1 MDKISDLKS
10 VVIDTLDLNKA
21 QDIVTIDLKDKSSM
35 ADYMIIASGTSS
47 RHIQSLSE
55 QVLEKLKDNGI
66 KNSKIEGKES
76 NEWKLVDGIDLIVH
90 IFHPEKRKFY
100 ELEKI
105 WSELIPKEKIIIWK
119 KFNCFLQ
126 FFLPQFYLIIFL
138 SSFVFSSSIN
148 SAEIDIYKKIDL
160 FGEVLE
166 KINKEYVDEIDQSE
180 SMDSAINGLLQS
192 LDPYSAYM
200 SPEIFQEMQTET
212 SGEFGGLG
220 IEVSMEAGVVKVITP
235 IDDTPASKA
244 GIKAGDYIVKINDIQ
259 VQGKSLS
266 EAVDLMRGLVGTDI
280 ELTIRR
286 RGVKKALTFT
296 ITREIIEVQ
305 SVKSDLLENNIG
317 YIRLTSF
324 NDNSSDQIKKKIKK
338 LKENENLKAFIL
350 DLRNNPGG
358 LLTQAIK
365 ISDFFLENGEI
376 VSTKS
381 RKKSENRKWFA
392 KKGDITD
399 GKPLL
404 VLINYGSASASEIVA
419 GALKDHK
426 RAIIL
431 GENSYG
437 KGSVQSI
444 IPLKNKGAIRLTI
457 AKYYLPSGKSISEVG
472 VRPDIEVNEEGEDFR
487 IKTDT
492 DNQLNYAIK
501 LLNG

>member
-1 MDKISDLKS
+1 MKKI
-10 VVIDTLDLNKA
+10 
-21 QDIVTIDLKDKSSM
+21 
-35 ADYMIIASGTSS
+35 
-47 RHIQSLSE
+47 
-55 QVLEKLKDNGI
+55 
-66 KNSKIEGKES
+66 
-76 NEWKLVDGIDLIVH
+76 
-90 IFHPEKRKFY
+90 
-100 ELEKI
+100 
-105 WSELIPKEKIIIWK
+105 
-119 KFNCFLQ
+119 
-126 FFLPQFYLIIFL
+126 QFYFLVFL
-138 SSFVFSSSIN
+138 SSFFFSYSIN

-166 KINKEYVDEIDQSE
+166 KINKQYVDEIDQSE
-180 SMDSAINGLLQS
+180 GMDSAINGLLQS
-192 LDPYSAYM
+192 LDPYSSYM

-244 GIKAGDYIVKINDIQ
+244 GIKAGDYIVKIDNVQ

-286 RGVKKALTFT
+286 RGVKKALNLKV
-296 ITREIIEVQ
+296 TREIIEVQ

-324 NDNSSDQIKKKIKK
+324 NDNSSDQIKKQIKK
-338 LKENENLKAFIL
+338 LKKNENLKAFIL

-358 LLTQAIK
+358 LLSQAIK
-365 ISDFFLENGEI
+365 ISDFFLQNGEI

-381 RKKSENRKWFA
+381 RRKSENRKWFA
-392 KKGDITD
+392 RKGDITE
-399 GKPLL
+399 GKPLV

-426 RAIIL
+426 RAIVL

-444 IPLKNKGAIRLTI
+444 IPLKNKGAIRLTVS
-457 AKYYLPSGKSISEVG
+457 KYYLPSGKSISEVG
-472 VRPDIEVNEEGEDFR
+472 VRPDIKVNKEGDDFR

>member
-1 MDKISDLKS
+1 LFFIVFFTSFLIS
-10 VVIDTLDLNKA
+10 
-21 QDIVTIDLKDKSSM
+21 QTIHS
-35 ADYMIIASGTSS
+35 T
-47 RHIQSLSE
+47 
-55 QVLEKLKDNGI
+55 
-66 KNSKIEGKES
+66 
-76 NEWKLVDGIDLIVH
+76 
-90 IFHPEKRKFY
+90 
-100 ELEKI
+100 
-105 WSELIPKEKIIIWK
+105 
-119 KFNCFLQ
+119 
-126 FFLPQFYLIIFL
+126 
-138 SSFVFSSSIN
+138 
-148 SAEIDIYKKIDL
+148 EIDIYKKIDL

-166 KINKEYVDEIDQSE
+166 KINKEYVEETNQSE
-180 SMDSAINGLLQS
+180 GMDAAINGLLQS
-192 LDPYSAYM
+192 LDPYSSYM

-220 IEVSMEAGVVKVITP
+220 IEVSMEAGVVKVISP

-244 GIKAGDYIVKINDIQ
+244 GIKAGDYIVKIDNIQ

-266 EAVDLMRGLVGTDI
+266 EAVDIMRGPVGSAI
-280 ELTIRR
+280 ELTVRR
-286 RGVKKALTFT
+286 RGVKKALTFN

-305 SVKSDLLENNIG
+305 SVKSELLDNNIG

-324 NDNSSDQIKKKIKK
+324 NDNSSEQIKKKIKK
-338 LKENENLKAFIL
+338 LKENKNLNAFIL

-358 LLTQAIK
+358 LLSQAIK

-392 KKGDITD
+392 RKGDITD
-399 GKPLL
+399 GKTLL

-444 IPLKNKGAIRLTI
+444 IPLKNKGAIRLTV

>member
-1 MDKISDLKS
+1 MKKIQ
-10 VVIDTLDLNKA
+10 I
-21 QDIVTIDLKDKSSM
+21 
-35 ADYMIIASGTSS
+35 
-47 RHIQSLSE
+47 
-55 QVLEKLKDNGI
+55 
-66 KNSKIEGKES
+66 
-76 NEWKLVDGIDLIVH
+76 
-90 IFHPEKRKFY
+90 
-100 ELEKI
+100 
-105 WSELIPKEKIIIWK
+105 
-119 KFNCFLQ
+119 
-126 FFLPQFYLIIFL
+126 YLIIFFTQFL
-138 SSFVFSSSIN
+138 FLEKVN

-166 KINKEYVDEIDQSE
+166 KINKEYVDEINQSE

-192 LDPYSAYM
+192 LDPYSSYM
-200 SPEIFQEMQTET
+200 SPEIFEEMQTET
-212 SGEFGGLG
+212 SGEFGGIG

-244 GIKAGDYIVKINDIQ
+244 GLKAGDYIVKINDIQ

-266 EAVDLMRGLVGTDI
+266 EAVDLMRGPVGSGI
-280 ELTIRR
+280 ELTVRR
-286 RGVKKALTFT
+286 RGAKKALTFNVV
-296 ITREIIEVQ
+296 REIIEVQ
-305 SVKSDLLENNIG
+305 SVKSELLENNIG
-317 YIRLTSF
+317 YLRLTSF
-324 NDNSSDQIKKKIKK
+324 NDNSSQQIKKQIKK
-338 LKENENLKAFIL
+338 LKKNKNLNSYIL

-358 LLTQAIK
+358 LLSQAIK

-392 KKGDITD
+392 KKGDILD
-399 GKPLL
+399 GKTLL

-426 RAIIL
+426 RAIL
-431 GENSYG
+431 VGENSYG

-444 IPLKNKGAIRLTI
+444 IPLKNKGAIRLTV

-472 VRPDIEVNEEGEDFR
+472 VRPDIEVNEEGDNFR

>member
-1 MDKISDLKS
+1 M
-10 VVIDTLDLNKA
+10 
-21 QDIVTIDLKDKSSM
+21 
-35 ADYMIIASGTSS
+35 
-47 RHIQSLSE
+47 
-55 QVLEKLKDNGI
+55 
-66 KNSKIEGKES
+66 
-76 NEWKLVDGIDLIVH
+76 
-90 IFHPEKRKFY
+90 
-100 ELEKI
+100 
-105 WSELIPKEKIIIWK
+105 KIIK
-119 KFNCFLQ
+119 YYSF
-126 FFLPQFYLIIFL
+126 IFL
-138 SSFVFSSSIN
+138 SFFYLNSAN
-148 SAEIDIYKKIDL
+148 SAEVDIYKKIDL

-166 KINKEYVDEIDQSE
+166 KINREYIDEIDQSE

-192 LDPYSAYM
+192 LDPYSSYM
-200 SPEIFQEMQTET
+200 SPEILEEMQTET

-220 IEVSMEAGVVKVITP
+220 IEVGMEVGVVKVISP

-244 GIKAGDYIVKINDIQ
+244 GLKAGDYIVKINGTQ

-266 EAVDLMRGLVGTDI
+266 EAVDLMRGPVGSSI
-280 ELTIRR
+280 ELTVRR
-286 RGVKKALTFT
+286 RGEKKALTFN
-296 ITREIIEVQ
+296 ITREIIEIQ
-305 SVKSDLLENNIG
+305 SVKSELLEENIG

-324 NDNSSDQIKKKIKK
+324 NENSSDQIEKQIKK
-338 LKENENLKAFIL
+338 LKKNKNLNSFIL

-358 LLTQAIK
+358 LLNQAIR

-381 RKKSENRKWFA
+381 RKKSDNRKWFA

-399 GKPLL
+399 GKTLL

-426 RAIIL
+426 RAIVV

-444 IPLKNKGAIRLTI
+444 IPLKNRGAIRLTV

-472 VRPDIEVNEEGEDFR
+472 VRPDIEVNEEGDNFKIRTE
-487 IKTDT
+487 T

>member
-1 MDKISDLKS
+1 M
-10 VVIDTLDLNKA
+10 
-21 QDIVTIDLKDKSSM
+21 
-35 ADYMIIASGTSS
+35 
-47 RHIQSLSE
+47 
-55 QVLEKLKDNGI
+55 
-66 KNSKIEGKES
+66 
-76 NEWKLVDGIDLIVH
+76 
-90 IFHPEKRKFY
+90 
-100 ELEKI
+100 
-105 WSELIPKEKIIIWK
+105 KIIK
-119 KFNCFLQ
+119 Y
-126 FFLPQFYLIIFL
+126 YLLIFL
-138 SSFVFSSSIN
+138 SFFYLSSAN
-148 SAEIDIYKKIDL
+148 SSEVNIYEKIDL

-166 KINKEYVDEIDQSE
+166 KINREYIDEINQSE

-192 LDPYSAYM
+192 LDPYSSYM
-200 SPEIFQEMQTET
+200 SPEILEEMQTET

-220 IEVSMEAGVVKVITP
+220 IEVSMEAGVVKVISP

-244 GIKAGDYIVKINDIQ
+244 GLKAGDYIVKINDTQ

-266 EAVDLMRGLVGTDI
+266 EAVDLMRGPVGSSI
-280 ELTIRR
+280 ELTVRR
-286 RGVKKALTFT
+286 RGEKKALTFN
-296 ITREIIEVQ
+296 ITREIIEIQ
-305 SVKSDLLENNIG
+305 SVKSELLEENIG

-324 NDNSSDQIKKKIKK
+324 NENSSDQIEKQIKK
-338 LKENENLKAFIL
+338 LKKNKNLNSFIL

-358 LLTQAIK
+358 LLNQAIR

-381 RKKSENRKWFA
+381 RKKSDNRKWFA

-399 GKPLL
+399 GKTLL

-426 RAIIL
+426 RAIVV

-444 IPLKNKGAIRLTI
+444 IPLKNRGAIRLTV

-472 VRPDIEVNEEGEDFR
+472 VRPDIEVNEEGDNFKIR
-487 IKTDT
+487 TDT

>member
-1 MDKISDLKS
+1 M
-10 VVIDTLDLNKA
+10 
-21 QDIVTIDLKDKSSM
+21 
-35 ADYMIIASGTSS
+35 
-47 RHIQSLSE
+47 
-55 QVLEKLKDNGI
+55 
-66 KNSKIEGKES
+66 
-76 NEWKLVDGIDLIVH
+76 
-90 IFHPEKRKFY
+90 
-100 ELEKI
+100 
-105 WSELIPKEKIIIWK
+105 KIIK
-119 KFNCFLQ
+119 YYSF
-126 FFLPQFYLIIFL
+126 IFL
-138 SSFVFSSSIN
+138 SFFYFISANSS
-148 SAEIDIYKKIDL
+148 EVDIYKKIDL

-166 KINKEYVDEIDQSE
+166 KINREYIDEINQSE

-192 LDPYSAYM
+192 LDPYSSYM
-200 SPEIFQEMQTET
+200 SPEILEEMQTET

-220 IEVSMEAGVVKVITP
+220 IEVSMEAGVVKVISP

-244 GIKAGDYIVKINDIQ
+244 GLKAGDYIVKINDTQ

-266 EAVDLMRGLVGTDI
+266 EAVDLMRGPVGSSI
-280 ELTIRR
+280 ELTVRR
-286 RGVKKALTFT
+286 RGEKKALTFN
-296 ITREIIEVQ
+296 ITREIIEIQ
-305 SVKSDLLENNIG
+305 SVKSELLEENIG

-324 NDNSSDQIKKKIKK
+324 NENSSDQIEKQIKK
-338 LKENENLKAFIL
+338 LKKNKNLNSFIL

-358 LLTQAIK
+358 LLNQAIR

-381 RKKSENRKWFA
+381 RKKSDNRKWFA

-399 GKPLL
+399 GKTLL

-426 RAIIL
+426 RAIVV

-444 IPLKNKGAIRLTI
+444 IPLKNRGAIRLTV

-472 VRPDIEVNEEGEDFR
+472 VRPDIEVNEEGDSFKIRTE
-487 IKTDT
+487 T

>member
-1 MDKISDLKS
+1 MIKKQLKFLILLSLISFQG
-10 VVIDTLDLNKA
+10 V
-21 QDIVTIDLKDKSSM
+21 
-35 ADYMIIASGTSS
+35 
-47 RHIQSLSE
+47 
-55 QVLEKLKDNGI
+55 
-66 KNSKIEGKES
+66 
-76 NEWKLVDGIDLIVH
+76 
-90 IFHPEKRKFY
+90 
-100 ELEKI
+100 
-105 WSELIPKEKIIIWK
+105 
-119 KFNCFLQ
+119 
-126 FFLPQFYLIIFL
+126 
-138 SSFVFSSSIN
+138 SSSEN
-148 SAEIDIYKKIDL
+148 NIYNKIDL

-166 KINKEYVDEIDQSE
+166 KINKEYVDEINQSE

-200 SPEIFQEMQTET
+200 SPEIFNEMQTET

-220 IEVSMEAGVVKVITP
+220 IEVSMESGVVKVISP
-235 IDDTPASKA
+235 IDDTPASRA

-266 EAVDLMRGLVGTDI
+266 EAVDLMRGPVGSGI

-286 RGVKKALTFT
+286 RGEKKALTFN
-296 ITREIIEVQ
+296 IVREVIQIK
-305 SVKSDLLENNIG
+305 SVKADLLEKNIG

-324 NDNSSDQIKKKIKK
+324 NENSGKQIKKEINKFE
-338 LKENENLKAFIL
+338 ENKNVKAYIL

-358 LLTQAIK
+358 LLSQAIK
-365 ISDFFLENGEI
+365 ISDFFLNDGEI

-381 RKKSENRKWFA
+381 RKSSENRKWFA
-392 KKGDITD
+392 KKGDLTN
-399 GKPLL
+399 GKTIV
-404 VLINYGSASASEIVA
+404 VLINYGSASASELVA

-426 RAIIL
+426 RAILL

-444 IPLKNKGAIRLTI
+444 IPLKNDRAIRLTV

-472 VRPDIEVNEEGEDFR
+472 VSPDIEVDEETDDFR
-487 IKTDT
+487 IKTET

>member
-1 MDKISDLKS
+1 MKNFKS
-10 VVIDTLDLNKA
+10 
-21 QDIVTIDLKDKSSM
+21 
-35 ADYMIIASGTSS
+35 
-47 RHIQSLSE
+47 
-55 QVLEKLKDNGI
+55 
-66 KNSKIEGKES
+66 
-76 NEWKLVDGIDLIVH
+76 
-90 IFHPEKRKFY
+90 
-100 ELEKI
+100 
-105 WSELIPKEKIIIWK
+105 
-119 KFNCFLQ
+119 
-126 FFLPQFYLIIFL
+126 YLIIF
-138 SSFVFSSSIN
+138 FSIFFFNNNIN

-166 KINKEYVDEIDQSE
+166 KINKEYVDEINQSE

-200 SPEIFQEMQTET
+200 SPKILKQMQTET

-220 IEVSMEAGVVKVITP
+220 IEVSMEAGVVKVISP

-244 GIKAGDYIVKINDIQ
+244 GLKAGDYIVKINNIQ
-259 VQGKSLS
+259 VQGKSLA
-266 EAVDLMRGLVGTDI
+266 EAVDLMRGPVGSGI
-280 ELTIRR
+280 ELTVRR
-286 RGVKKALTFT
+286 RGEKKALTFN
-296 ITREIIEVQ
+296 ITREIIEIQ
-305 SVKSDLLENNIG
+305 SVKSEILESNIG

-324 NDNSSDQIKKKIKK
+324 NENSSDQIEKQIKK
-338 LKENENLKAFIL
+338 LKKNENLNAFIL

-358 LLTQAIK
+358 LLSQAIT
-365 ISDFFLENGEI
+365 ISDFFLDNGEI

-399 GKPLL
+399 GKTLL

-426 RAIIL
+426 RAIIV

-444 IPLKNKGAIRLTI
+444 IPLKNKGAIRLTV

-472 VRPDIEVNEEGEDFR
+472 VRPDIEINEEGDDFK
-487 IKTDT
+487 IKSET
-492 DNQLNYAIK
+492 DNQLSYAIK